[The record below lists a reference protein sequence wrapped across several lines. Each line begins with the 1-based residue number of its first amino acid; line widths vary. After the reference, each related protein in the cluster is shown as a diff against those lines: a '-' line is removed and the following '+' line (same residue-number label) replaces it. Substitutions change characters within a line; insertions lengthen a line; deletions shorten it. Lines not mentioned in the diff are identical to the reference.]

1 MTHTRVHSASPKK
14 RLYCSV
20 LSQFIKKKTSR
31 ALFDPQLPR
40 EARDEA
46 STAVQPLQQARCSL
60 SAPVLFSIMD
70 GLPSEILS
78 QIVELVPTRARLIA
92 LRGCSRSFRQAVHR
106 AASTHDSLRT
116 VHLTAS
122 EAQVREGG
130 PCDPRQ
136 SGRALE
142 ALARVFG
149 AGCRTLYAMGESA
162 QRWLRF
168 ALLSS
173 RARRAA
179 CDASYFITPPSPP
192 ISSWICAARVR
203 CSRTSQRLGA
213 CRTYMSRTSPSMN
226 MQQR

>member
-1 MTHTRVHSASPKK
+1 MTHTRVHSAAPKK

-40 EARDEA
+40 EARDAA

-60 SAPVLFSIMD
+60 RAPVLSQCSWALSVMN
-70 GLPSEILS
+70 GLPSESLS
-78 QIVELVPTRARLIA
+78 QIVECVPTRARLIA

-136 SGRALE
+136 SGRAL
-142 ALARVFG
+142 V
-149 AGCRTLYAMGESA
+149 
-162 QRWLRF
+162 
-168 ALLSS
+168 
-173 RARRAA
+173 AA
-179 CDASYFITPPSPP
+179 AVV
-192 ISSWICAARVR
+192 AAAHDRE
-203 CSRTSQRLGA
+203 THF
-213 CRTYMSRTSPSMN
+213 P
-226 MQQR
+226 QQP